1 MNDDELYELAK
12 ERIANDNGKR
22 YSQEE
27 IMEEFEIDE
36 DDDFYEEKPFDWTF
50 IEFLLT
56 WDVFKKAYDKLLK
69 RVKEIEPT
77 TRDLYVYNC
86 IYSNMGK
93 GRTDDCLYE
102 PINDEYDLCYSPKFK
117 QTLIISWSKEERE
130 ECKNA

>member
-1 MNDDELYELAK
+1 MSDDELYELAK

-27 IMEEFEIDE
+27 IMEEFEINE

-117 QTLIISWSKEERE
+117 QTLIISWSKEEIE
-130 ECKNA
+130 GFKNA

>member
-27 IMEEFEIDE
+27 IIEEFEIDE

-93 GRTDDCLYE
+93 GRNDGCLYE

-117 QTLIISWSKEERE
+117 QTLIIGWSKKERE
-130 ECKNA
+130 ELKNA

>member
-27 IMEEFEIDE
+27 IIEEFEIDE

-117 QTLIISWSKEERE
+117 QTLIIGWSKEERE
-130 ECKNA
+130 ERKNA

>member
-27 IMEEFEIDE
+27 IVEEFEIDE

-86 IYSNMGK
+86 IYSNIG
-93 GRTDDCLYE
+93 
-102 PINDEYDLCYSPKFK
+102 
-117 QTLIISWSKEERE
+117 KEELMTVCMNLSMMNTTFAILLNSSKR
-130 ECKNA
+130 

>member
-22 YSQEE
+22 YSQDE

-56 WDVFKKAYDKLLK
+56 WDDFKKAYDKLLE
-69 RVKEIEPT
+69 RVKEIDAST
-77 TRDLYVYNC
+77 YDLQVYNA
-86 IYSNMGK
+86 IYIELTSEKTN
-93 GRTDDCLYE
+93 DCLYE
-102 PINDEYDLCYSPKFK
+102 TINDEYDLCYSPKFK

-130 ECKNA
+130 ERKNA

>member
-86 IYSNMGK
+86 IYSNIGK

-130 ECKNA
+130 ERKNA